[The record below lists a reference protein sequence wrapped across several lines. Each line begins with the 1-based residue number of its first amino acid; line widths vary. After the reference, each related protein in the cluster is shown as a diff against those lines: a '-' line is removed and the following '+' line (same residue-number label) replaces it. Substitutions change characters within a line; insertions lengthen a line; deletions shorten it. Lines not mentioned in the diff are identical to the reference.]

1 MTREIRI
8 VGTAHVSQ
16 KSVDE
21 VKLAI
26 QEFQPTMV
34 AVELD
39 ELRYRTLKRLEETPS
54 VTDVLQSGNF
64 LQMLIQWTLAYL
76 QRRIGMDVGV
86 EPGAEM
92 KAAIDEAEQHHLP
105 LALIDRDIRIT
116 LSRFWKALS
125 IREKLRLMYAL
136 SVSLVKVEEETV
148 DVDALTT
155 EDMVSMAI
163 EEFRKFSPNGAAALI
178 DERDAFLAG
187 RLLHL
192 GSPDERVLAIMGA
205 GHVTGVKRFLD
216 NPSMLPPLQSLNEEP
231 RTRSYGTILGIGISL
246 LFVLLIIAIAF
257 SGIGMEAL
265 IQALIYW
272 VVIHGILS
280 ALFALAAG
288 GHPLSAL
295 TAGAVSWLTALNP
308 LVAAGWF
315 AAITEAKFRK
325 PAPADFRAIIQA
337 ESFDEMRRIPLFRVV
352 LVAALTNVGST
363 IATFAYYLSVLPLL
377 QIDPAV
383 VIVQGFG
390 NFLDWLS
397 GIALTG
403 IL

>member
-16 KSVDE
+16 KSVEE
-21 VKLAI
+21 VKQAI
-26 QEFQPTMV
+26 QEFQPTLV

-39 ELRYRTLKRLEETPS
+39 ELRYRTLKRQEETPLVS
-54 VTDVLQSGNF
+54 DVLQSGNF
-64 LQMLIQWTLAYL
+64 FQMLIQWTLAYL

-92 KAAIDEAEQHHLP
+92 KTAIDEAEQNHLP
-105 LALIDRDIRIT
+105 LALIDRDIRVT

-125 IREKLRLMYAL
+125 LREKLRLMYAL
-136 SVSLVKVEEETV
+136 SVSLVKAEEETI
-148 DVDALTT
+148 DVDALTK
-155 EDMVSMAI
+155 EDMVSLAI
-163 EEFRKFSPNGAAALI
+163 EEFRKFSPHGAEALI

-187 RLLHL
+187 QLLHL
-192 GSPDERVLAIMGA
+192 GSQNERVLAIMGA
-205 GHVTGVKRFLD
+205 GHVAGVKRFLE
-216 NPSMLPPLQSLNEEP
+216 NPSSLPPLHTLNEVP
-231 RTRSYGTILGIGISL
+231 RTRSYGSIFGIGISL
-246 LFVLLIIAIAF
+246 LFVLLLIAISF
-257 SGIGMEAL
+257 SGMGMETL

-315 AAITEAKFRK
+315 AAITEAKIRK
-325 PAPADFRAIIQA
+325 PAPADFRAIVQA
-337 ESFDEMRRIPLFRVV
+337 ESFDELRRIPLFRVV

-363 IATFAYYLSVLPLL
+363 IATFAYYVSVLPLL

-390 NFLDWLS
+390 NFLHWLS
-397 GIALTG
+397 GIALPG
-403 IL
+403 ML